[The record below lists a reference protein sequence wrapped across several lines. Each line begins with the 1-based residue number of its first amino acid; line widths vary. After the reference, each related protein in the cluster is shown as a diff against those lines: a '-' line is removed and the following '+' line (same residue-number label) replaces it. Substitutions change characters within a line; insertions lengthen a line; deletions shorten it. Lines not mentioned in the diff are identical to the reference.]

1 MRLYSKLFAG
11 YSNLPN
17 PRKPT
22 LASEGLLSCSDS
34 MAMASFNLF
43 GFQLVFV
50 PYSGLKRM
58 SSGLVRMLLEPQR
71 R

>member
-1 MRLYSKLFAG
+1 MRLYSNLFAG

-22 LASEGLLSCSDS
+22 LASEGMLSCSDS

-43 GFQLVFV
+43 GFQLAFV
-50 PYSGLKRM
+50 P
-58 SSGLVRMLLEPQR
+58 
-71 R
+71 